1 MQLPGPGGIKQRQ
14 PRIRSALLPPP
25 PPSREP
31 WALPRL
37 RPNHLFLVLLIVF
50 CVGSHALIH
59 YMSPQLAAAAVAGR
73 EAWSRRRVPSAAA
86 SPARPPHAAAAPPS
100 AAPPAAHAT
109 GAAAAAAASA
119 AASAALA
126 ADDTPPLSVL
136 IVHEHHLKAIGSDL
150 RLLGVLLQLR
160 SLGHGVSLLFRGAVP
175 PAQRSPPTAELAAL
189 IGSNQTD
196 AEPLSYTVAPRPP
209 PAIYAHTDLGAL
221 AALARLGHFDAV
233 LCSLWFWRDPAPS
246 TAELVLPTL
255 ALHAPP
261 SRRPFIGVLSDDAH
275 SSKAAMMAGWAA
287 SSEEADAKALW
298 DGKATSLP
306 PRQRAVYAL
315 ADAVVH
321 ISAADSALEYAQFNA
336 TCAAWKVLRMSPRAF
351 VGAKAEVVSPPA
363 PPAAPPATA
372 AKRGVRLGFIGN
384 GVTPTNHLAIQ
395 WFLQQVWP
403 KLREQLPGVRLRL
416 VGFEPDVRP
425 KKSQKMACDAAR
437 AELRCGWAWGTEYAG
452 MEEEHG
458 IDALG
463 FTEEAE
469 MLRDLLSWDAMVV
482 PILRSTGVNTKL
494 LPALQWGVPIVLTS
508 VAASPLQIDD
518 SVALL
523 ADDADA
529 FASALV
535 RIGTTPDLRARF
547 AAAASAHWARL
558 LREDASAPE
567 LRALMRLVRPA
578 IAAPP
583 AARPLPAPVAARA
596 GGGRPLLLPAPV
608 ASDLFSDLKGAR
620 RQNRTHG
627 TGCFAEGARPPA
639 ILYLMHG
646 ASLPDAA
653 ALFMHTLWGSLCA
666 VCGLKC
672 AHGRRPAARTG
683 WDVLIDHEASVRPE
697 ALAAAVNHAAK
708 HIAPRELRMVHSP
721 SAQLSAA
728 LHYAE
733 RGATLASVASG
744 ELLRAQLPAALAA
757 EGVPLGR
764 HASLLIEPMV
774 NGTRASFL
782 SRWRN
787 ALRML
792 KMSPLAEERLAS
804 VAEELHLRWSAMDM
818 TPQYRGC
825 HKDTADRDL
834 ADGPASFGHSSQ
846 SCAGACMGYK
856 YFALQGGGQCFCGK
870 AFGSSPQHAKAP
882 DGQCGRVCVG
892 EEGKTPPRLCGGG
905 WRNAVYASPLGAS
918 ETAGWRVGG
927 STLA

>member
-1 MQLPGPGGIKQRQ
+1 M
-14 PRIRSALLPPP
+14 
-25 PPSREP
+25 
-31 WALPRL
+31 
-37 RPNHLFLVLLIVF
+37 
-50 CVGSHALIH
+50 
-59 YMSPQLAAAAVAGR
+59 
-73 EAWSRRRVPSAAA
+73 
-86 SPARPPHAAAAPPS
+86 
-100 AAPPAAHAT
+100 
-109 GAAAAAAASA
+109 
-119 AASAALA
+119 
-126 ADDTPPLSVL
+126 
-136 IVHEHHLKAIGSDL
+136 
-150 RLLGVLLQLR
+150 
-160 SLGHGVSLLFRGAVP
+160 
-175 PAQRSPPTAELAAL
+175 
-189 IGSNQTD
+189 
-196 AEPLSYTVAPRPP
+196 
-209 PAIYAHTDLGAL
+209 
-221 AALARLGHFDAV
+221 
-233 LCSLWFWRDPAPS
+233 
-246 TAELVLPTL
+246 
-255 ALHAPP
+255 
-261 SRRPFIGVLSDDAH
+261 
-275 SSKAAMMAGWAA
+275 
-287 SSEEADAKALW
+287 
-298 DGKATSLP
+298 
-306 PRQRAVYAL
+306 YAL

-372 AKRGVRLGFIGN
+372 EKRGVRLGFIGN

-558 LREDASAPE
+558 LRET
-567 LRALMRLVRPA
+567 RAR
-578 IAAPP
+578 P
-583 AARPLPAPVAARA
+583 AARAHAPRAPRSPRPRRAAAAGA
-596 GGGRPLLLPAPV
+596 GGGSGRGGRPLLPAPV

-627 TGCFAEGARPPA
+627 TGCFAEGAPPA

-653 ALFMHTLWGSLCA
+653 ALFMHTL
-666 VCGLKC
+666 GL
-672 AHGRRPAARTG
+672 ALRRRGPQVRPRPPAPPRTG

-708 HIAPRELRMVHSP
+708 HIAPRGCGWCTRRRRSCRRRSTTP
-721 SAQLSAA
+721 SAARRSRRSRRASSSARSSPPPSPPRACRSAA
-728 LHYAE
+728 
-733 RGATLASVASG
+733 
-744 ELLRAQLPAALAA
+744 
-757 EGVPLGR
+757 
-764 HASLLIEPMV
+764 
-774 NGTRASFL
+774 TRRS
-782 SRWRN
+782 
-787 ALRML
+787 
-792 KMSPLAEERLAS
+792 
-804 VAEELHLRWSAMDM
+804 
-818 TPQYRGC
+818 
-825 HKDTADRDL
+825 
-834 ADGPASFGHSSQ
+834 
-846 SCAGACMGYK
+846 
-856 YFALQGGGQCFCGK
+856 
-870 AFGSSPQHAKAP
+870 
-882 DGQCGRVCVG
+882 
-892 EEGKTPPRLCGGG
+892 
-905 WRNAVYASPLGAS
+905 
-918 ETAGWRVGG
+918 
-927 STLA
+927 